1 MSASAKPTERAF
13 KSLLA
18 VVLAGSLCP
27 LMPAGQAKAQEVGEG
42 SSEMGALSASV
53 DAQSSDADDA
63 AAPQSGES
71 GDPIVDWTTS
81 GTARWMIDASGGLV
95 IAPLEGEESGELEN
109 WRLPG
114 RAPWHDNSSLITSAK
129 IEGAIAISTAE
140 YMFYGCS
147 KLSSLDLSGLDTS
160 NVEYMSRMFCGCSSL
175 ASLDLSGLDASKV
188 TDMSSM
194 FCNCSS
200 LKSLDLSPLDTSNA
214 WNMSSMF
221 YGCSSLASLDLSSF
235 DTSGATKM
243 SSMFYYCSSLK
254 SLDLSAFDTSRVADM
269 SSMFCGCSSL
279 QSLDLSG
286 LDTSSAED
294 MSSMFSGCSK
304 LSSLDLSAFDTSKV
318 TGMSSMFYNC
328 SSLSSL
334 DLSAFDTSKVT
345 GMGGMFEGC
354 SSLQSLDLSAFDTSK
369 VTGMAGMFEGCSS
382 LQSLDLSGLDTSNV
396 EYMAWMFYGCSS
408 LQSLDLSG
416 LDASNVWNMSSMF
429 YGCSSLSSLDL
440 SSFDTSKVV
449 YMDNMFD
456 GCSALRKVTLGEKFS
471 FEAPDASHRGYL
483 PAPEGDSLTGMW
495 LSSADGKAYAPDAVP
510 DNVAA
515 TYTAQVSQAKVDISG
530 ALVSDIPDSV
540 YTGAAIEPAI
550 EVAYGGER
558 LAEGVDYTVSYS
570 NNVYAGE
577 ATVTVRGVG
586 GYSGEATR
594 TFEIAPAAM
603 DWGMVSGV
611 PAEMTATGS
620 QLAPE
625 PVVTFNGERLVE
637 GRDYIVSYGD
647 NVEPGVGAGS
657 VTVSAVEGGNFTG
670 SVTVYFDIEKAPE
683 PEPQRFAVI
692 YHLDGGAN
700 ADANP
705 ASYVAG
711 TAVAL
716 GSPTKEGYEF
726 QGWFADPGFEK
737 QVTEIS
743 ADSTGDVELWAKWA
757 QKAEPKPA
765 PVFPDVDYGEWYAPG
780 VTFVAGKGLI
790 TGYAANGHF
799 GVGDPL
805 TRGQLAT
812 ILWRNACPE
821 EAAAY
826 DASTARNETGLSGVS
841 DGEYYTAA
849 ANWAVREGII
859 TGFERADGTY
869 DFAASNPVS
878 FEQLITILSRL
889 CAAPGEVAA
898 AGSDLSGFVDGDEA
912 SSWAAGAIAWAAK
925 KGLVGGYD
933 TPSGKVLAPGEEVAR
948 ERVAVVLMRA
958 FDLGIME

>member
-1 MSASAKPTERAF
+1 MSASAKLTERAF

-18 VVLAGSLCP
+18 VVLAVSLCP

-42 SSEMGALSASV
+42 GNEMGALSVSV

-71 GDPIVDWTTS
+71 GDPIVDWTMS
-81 GTARWMIDASGGLV
+81 GTARWMIDASGCLT
-95 IAPLEGEESGELEN
+95 IAPIEGEQSGELED
-109 WRLPG
+109 WRRLG
-114 RAPWHDNSSLITSAK
+114 KTPWYDDSSLITSAK
-129 IEGAIAISTAE
+129 VEGTIAVSTARG
-140 YMFYGCS
+140 MFYNCS
-147 KLSSLDLSGLDTS
+147 SLESLDLSGLDASGATDMFRMFYNCSSLRSLDLSGLDTS
-160 NVEYMSRMFCGCSSL
+160 NVSNMTFMFDGCSSL
-175 ASLDLSGLDASKV
+175 ESLDLSGLDASRA
-188 TDMSSM
+188 TDMFYM
-194 FCNCSS
+194 FHNCSS
-200 LKSLDLSPLDTSNA
+200 L
-214 WNMSSMF
+214 
-221 YGCSSLASLDLSSF
+221 
-235 DTSGATKM
+235 
-243 SSMFYYCSSLK
+243 
-254 SLDLSAFDTSRVADM
+254 
-269 SSMFCGCSSL
+269 
-279 QSLDLSG
+279 
-286 LDTSSAED
+286 E
-294 MSSMFSGCSK
+294 
-304 LSSLDLSAFDTSKV
+304 
-318 TGMSSMFYNC
+318 
-328 SSLSSL
+328 
-334 DLSAFDTSKVT
+334 
-345 GMGGMFEGC
+345 
-354 SSLQSLDLSAFDTSK
+354 
-369 VTGMAGMFEGCSS
+369 
-382 LQSLDLSGLDTSNV
+382 
-396 EYMAWMFYGCSS
+396 
-408 LQSLDLSG
+408 SLDLSG
-416 LDASNVWNMSSMF
+416 LDASSATDMRSMF
-429 YGCSSLSSLDL
+429 KGCSSLSSLDLPLRTSKVTSMSYMFWDCSSLSSLDL

-449 YMDNMFD
+449 YMNNMFSGCSSLSSLDLSGLDASSATDMSCMFD
-456 GCSALRKVTLGEKFS
+456 GCSSLKSLDMSGLDASGATDMSYMFYNCSSLKSLDMSGLDTSGATDMRSMFYNCSSLRSLDLSSFDTSKVTRMSYMFYNCSSLTSLDLSSFDTWEVAYMPCMFDGCSSLRAVKLGES
-471 FEAPDASHRGYL
+471 FVFAGKTPTRQCDLPTPSGVGY
-483 PAPEGDSLTGMW
+483 TGLW
-495 LSSADGKAYAPDAVP
+495 LSSADGEAYAPDAVP
-510 DNVAA
+510 DKVAA
-515 TYTAQVSQAKVDISG
+515 TYTAQVSRTKADISG
-530 ALVSDIPDSV
+530 ALVSDVPDQT
-540 YTGAAIEPAI
+540 YTGAVLKPAV

-558 LAEGVDYTVSYS
+558 LAEGFDYTVSYS

-594 TFEIAPAAM
+594 TFEILPAAM
-603 DWGMVSGV
+603 DRGMVSGV

-657 VTVSAVEGGNFTG
+657 VAVSAVEGGNFTG
-670 SVTVYFDIEKAPE
+670 SVTVYFDIEK
-683 PEPQRFAVI
+683 
-692 YHLDGGAN
+692 
-700 ADANP
+700 
-705 ASYVAG
+705 
-711 TAVAL
+711 
-716 GSPTKEGYEF
+716 K
-726 QGWFADPGFEK
+726 
-737 QVTEIS
+737 TE
-743 ADSTGDVELWAKWA
+743 
-757 QKAEPKPA
+757 PA

-869 DFAASNPVS
+869 DFAASSPVS

>member
-1 MSASAKPTERAF
+1 MSASAKLTERAF

-18 VVLAGSLCP
+18 VVLAVSLCP

-42 SSEMGALSASV
+42 GNEMGALSVSV

-71 GDPIVDWTTS
+71 GDPIVDWTMS
-81 GTARWMIDASGGLV
+81 GTARWMIDASGCLT
-95 IAPLEGEESGELEN
+95 IAPIEGEQSGELED
-109 WRLPG
+109 WRRLG
-114 RAPWHDNSSLITSAK
+114 KTPWYDDSSLITSAK
-129 IEGAIAISTAE
+129 VEGTIAVSTARG
-140 YMFYGCS
+140 MFYNCS
-147 KLSSLDLSGLDTS
+147 SLESLDLSGLDASGATDMFRMFYNCSSLRSLDLSGLDTS
-160 NVEYMSRMFCGCSSL
+160 NVSNMTFMFDGCSSL
-175 ASLDLSGLDASKV
+175 ESLDLSGLDASRA
-188 TDMSSM
+188 TDMFYM
-194 FCNCSS
+194 FHNCSS
-200 LKSLDLSPLDTSNA
+200 L
-214 WNMSSMF
+214 
-221 YGCSSLASLDLSSF
+221 
-235 DTSGATKM
+235 
-243 SSMFYYCSSLK
+243 
-254 SLDLSAFDTSRVADM
+254 
-269 SSMFCGCSSL
+269 
-279 QSLDLSG
+279 
-286 LDTSSAED
+286 E
-294 MSSMFSGCSK
+294 
-304 LSSLDLSAFDTSKV
+304 
-318 TGMSSMFYNC
+318 
-328 SSLSSL
+328 
-334 DLSAFDTSKVT
+334 
-345 GMGGMFEGC
+345 
-354 SSLQSLDLSAFDTSK
+354 
-369 VTGMAGMFEGCSS
+369 
-382 LQSLDLSGLDTSNV
+382 
-396 EYMAWMFYGCSS
+396 
-408 LQSLDLSG
+408 SLDLSG
-416 LDASNVWNMSSMF
+416 LDASSATDMRSMF
-429 YGCSSLSSLDL
+429 KGCSSLSSLDLPLRTSKVTSMSYMFWDCSSLSSLDL

-449 YMDNMFD
+449 YMNNMFSGCSSLSSLDLSGLDASSATDMSCMFD
-456 GCSALRKVTLGEKFS
+456 GCSSLKSLDMSGLDASGATDMSYMFYTCSSLKSLDMSGLDTSGATDMRSMFYNCSSLRSLDLSSFDTSKVTRMSYMFYNCSSLTSLDLSSFDTWEVAYMPCMFDGCSSLRAVKLGES
-471 FEAPDASHRGYL
+471 FVFAGKTPTRQCDLPTPSGVGY
-483 PAPEGDSLTGMW
+483 TGLW
-495 LSSADGKAYAPDAVP
+495 LSSADGEAYAPDAVP
-510 DNVAA
+510 DKVAA
-515 TYTAQVSQAKVDISG
+515 TYTAQVSRTKADISG
-530 ALVSDIPDSV
+530 ALVSDVPDQT
-540 YTGAAIEPAI
+540 YTGAVLKPAV

-558 LAEGVDYTVSYS
+558 LAEGFDYTVSYS

-594 TFEIAPAAM
+594 TFEILPAAM
-603 DWGMVSGV
+603 DRGMVSGV

-657 VTVSAVEGGNFTG
+657 VAVSAVEGGNFTG
-670 SVTVYFDIEKAPE
+670 SVTVYFDIEK
-683 PEPQRFAVI
+683 
-692 YHLDGGAN
+692 
-700 ADANP
+700 
-705 ASYVAG
+705 
-711 TAVAL
+711 
-716 GSPTKEGYEF
+716 K
-726 QGWFADPGFEK
+726 
-737 QVTEIS
+737 TE
-743 ADSTGDVELWAKWA
+743 
-757 QKAEPKPA
+757 PA

-869 DFAASNPVS
+869 DFAASSPVS

>member
-18 VVLAGSLCP
+18 VVLAVSLCP

-42 SSEMGALSASV
+42 SSEMSVLSASV
-53 DAQSSDADDA
+53 DDSDAQSGDADGA
-63 AAPQSGES
+63 AAPQSDES

-81 GTARWMIDASGGLV
+81 GTARWMIDASGCLT
-95 IAPLEGEESGELEN
+95 IAPLEGEQGGELGE
-109 WRLPG
+109 WSYRYT
-114 RAPWHDNSSLITSAK
+114 PWYDCRNSITSVK
-129 IEGAIAISTAE
+129 IEGAITASTAKG
-140 YMFYGCS
+140 MFR
-147 KLSSLDLSGLDTS
+147 D
-160 NVEYMSRMFCGCSSL
+160 CSSL
-175 ASLDLSGLDASKV
+175 
-188 TDMSSM
+188 T
-194 FCNCSS
+194 
-200 LKSLDLSPLDTSNA
+200 
-214 WNMSSMF
+214 
-221 YGCSSLASLDLSSF
+221 
-235 DTSGATKM
+235 
-243 SSMFYYCSSLK
+243 
-254 SLDLSAFDTSRVADM
+254 
-269 SSMFCGCSSL
+269 
-279 QSLDLSG
+279 SLDLSG
-286 LDTSSAED
+286 LDTSSVES
-294 MSSMFSGCSK
+294 MSGMFSGCSSLK
-304 LSSLDLSAFDTSKV
+304 YLDVSGLDTSSATSMSFMFHGCSSLSFLDLSGLDTSSATGMFGMFSGCRSLESLDLSGFDTSKV
-318 TGMSSMFYNC
+318 TDMSHMF
-328 SSLSSL
+328 S
-334 DLSAFDTSKVT
+334 
-345 GMGGMFEGC
+345 GC
-354 SSLQSLDLSAFDTSK
+354 TWL
-369 VTGMAGMFEGCSS
+369 E
-382 LQSLDLSGLDTSNV
+382 SLDLSGLDTSKV
-396 EYMAWMFYGCSS
+396 TDMSSMFECCSS
-408 LQSLDLSG
+408 LQSLD
-416 LDASNVWNMSSMF
+416 V
-429 YGCSSLSSLDL
+429 
-440 SSFDTSKVV
+440 SSFDTSKVTDMFRMFSSCSRLQSLDLTSFDTSKV
-449 YMDNMFD
+449 ANMNQMFSS
-456 GCSALRKVTLGEKFS
+456 CSSLGTVKLGEGFS
-471 FEAPDASHRGYL
+471 FAGKMTSRQCDL
-483 PAPEGDSLTGMW
+483 PTPSGDGRTGLW
-495 LSSADGKAYAPDAVP
+495 LSSADGKAYAPEVVP
-510 DNVAA
+510 NNVAA
-515 TYTAQVSQAKVDISG
+515 TYTAQIKADISDVVISG
-530 ALVSDIPDSV
+530 IP
-540 YTGAAIEPAI
+540 AK
-550 EVAYGGER
+550 
-558 LAEGVDYTVSYS
+558 
-570 NNVYAGE
+570 
-577 ATVTVRGVG
+577 
-586 GYSGEATR
+586 
-594 TFEIAPAAM
+594 
-603 DWGMVSGV
+603 
-611 PAEMTATGS
+611 MTATGS

-637 GRDYIVSYGD
+637 GRDYIVSYGE
-647 NVEPGVGAGS
+647 NVEPGAGAGS
-657 VTVSAVEGGNFTG
+657 VTVSATKGGNFTG
-670 SVTVYFDIEKAPE
+670 FVTVYFDIEKKAEPAD

-869 DFAASNPVS
+869 DFAASSPVS

>member
-1 MSASAKPTERAF
+1 MSASAKLTERAF

-18 VVLAGSLCP
+18 VVLAVSLCP

-42 SSEMGALSASV
+42 GNEMGALSVSV

-63 AAPQSGES
+63 AAPQPGES
-71 GDPIVDWTTS
+71 GDPIVDWTMS
-81 GTARWMIDASGGLV
+81 GTARWMIDASGCLT
-95 IAPLEGEESGELEN
+95 IAPIEGEQSGELED
-109 WRLPG
+109 WRRLG
-114 RAPWHDNSSLITSAK
+114 KTPWYDDSSLITSAK
-129 IEGAIAISTAE
+129 VEGTIAVSTARGMFYNCSSLE
-140 YMFYGCS
+140 SLDLSGLDASGATDMFRMFYNCSSLRSLDLSGLDTSNVSNMTFMFDGCSSLESLDLSGLDASRATDMFYMFHNCSSLESLDLSGLDASSATDMRSMFKGCS
-147 KLSSLDLSGLDTS
+147 SLESLDLSGLDASSATNMSYMFSGCSSLSSLDLSGLDTS
-160 NVEYMSRMFCGCSSL
+160 KVTDMSRMFGGCSSL
-175 ASLDLSGLDASKV
+175 SSLDLPLRTWRVTDMSYMFSGCSSLSSLDLSGLDASGA
-188 TDMSSM
+188 TDMSYM
-194 FCNCSS
+194 FYNCSS
-200 LKSLDLSPLDTSNA
+200 LKSLD
-214 WNMSSMF
+214 MS
-221 YGCSSLASLDLSSF
+221 GL
-235 DTSGATKM
+235 DTSGAT
-243 SSMFYYCSSLK
+243 
-254 SLDLSAFDTSRVADM
+254 DM
-269 SSMFCGCSSL
+269 R
-279 QSLDLSG
+279 
-286 LDTSSAED
+286 
-294 MSSMFSGCSK
+294 
-304 LSSLDLSAFDTSKV
+304 
-318 TGMSSMFYNC
+318 SMFYNC
-328 SSLSSL
+328 SSLR
-334 DLSAFDTSKVT
+334 
-345 GMGGMFEGC
+345 
-354 SSLQSLDLSAFDTSK
+354 
-369 VTGMAGMFEGCSS
+369 
-382 LQSLDLSGLDTSNV
+382 
-396 EYMAWMFYGCSS
+396 
-408 LQSLDLSG
+408 
-416 LDASNVWNMSSMF
+416 
-429 YGCSSLSSLDL
+429 SLDL
-440 SSFDTSKVV
+440 SSFDTSKVTRMS
-449 YMDNMFD
+449 YMFYNCSSLTSLDLSSFDTWEVAYMSCMFD
-456 GCSALRKVTLGEKFS
+456 GCSSLRAVKLGES
-471 FEAPDASHRGYL
+471 FVFAGKTPTRQCDLPTPSGVGY
-483 PAPEGDSLTGMW
+483 TGLW
-495 LSSADGKAYAPDAVP
+495 LSSADGEAYAPDAVP
-510 DNVAA
+510 DKVAA
-515 TYTAQVSQAKVDISG
+515 TYTAQVSRTKADISG
-530 ALVSDIPDSV
+530 ALVSDVPDQT
-540 YTGAAIEPAI
+540 YTGAVLKPAV

-558 LAEGVDYTVSYS
+558 LAEGFDYTVPYS

-594 TFEIAPAAM
+594 TFEILPAAM
-603 DWGMVSGV
+603 DRGMVSGV

-657 VTVSAVEGGNFTG
+657 VAVSAVEGGNFTG
-670 SVTVYFDIEKAPE
+670 SVTVYFDIEK
-683 PEPQRFAVI
+683 
-692 YHLDGGAN
+692 
-700 ADANP
+700 
-705 ASYVAG
+705 
-711 TAVAL
+711 
-716 GSPTKEGYEF
+716 K
-726 QGWFADPGFEK
+726 
-737 QVTEIS
+737 TE
-743 ADSTGDVELWAKWA
+743 
-757 QKAEPKPA
+757 PA

-869 DFAASNPVS
+869 DFAASSPVS

-948 ERVAVVLMRA
+948 ERVAVVLMRV

>member
-1 MSASAKPTERAF
+1 MSASAKLTERAF

-18 VVLAGSLCP
+18 VVLAVSLCP

-42 SSEMGALSASV
+42 GNEMGALSVSV

-71 GDPIVDWTTS
+71 GDPIVDWTMS
-81 GTARWMIDASGGLV
+81 GTARWMIDASGCLT
-95 IAPLEGEESGELEN
+95 IAPIEGEQSGELED
-109 WRLPG
+109 WRRLG
-114 RAPWHDNSSLITSAK
+114 KTPWYDDSSLITSAK
-129 IEGAIAISTAE
+129 VEGTIAVSTARG
-140 YMFYGCS
+140 MFYNCS
-147 KLSSLDLSGLDTS
+147 SLESLDLSGLDASGATDMFRMFYNCSSLRSLDLSGLDTS
-160 NVEYMSRMFCGCSSL
+160 NVSNMTFMFDGCSSL
-175 ASLDLSGLDASKV
+175 ESLDLSGLDASRA
-188 TDMSSM
+188 TDMFYM
-194 FCNCSS
+194 FHNCSS
-200 LKSLDLSPLDTSNA
+200 LE
-214 WNMSSMF
+214 
-221 YGCSSLASLDLSSF
+221 
-235 DTSGATKM
+235 
-243 SSMFYYCSSLK
+243 
-254 SLDLSAFDTSRVADM
+254 
-269 SSMFCGCSSL
+269 
-279 QSLDLSG
+279 SLDLSG
-286 LDTSSAED
+286 LDASSATD
-294 MSSMFSGCSK
+294 MRSMFKGCSS
-304 LSSLDLSAFDTSKV
+304 LESLDLSGLDASSATN
-318 TGMSSMFYNC
+318 MSYMFSGC

-334 DLSAFDTSKVT
+334 DLSGLDSSKVTDMSRMFGGCSSLSSLDLPLRTSKVT
-345 GMGGMFEGC
+345 SMSYMFW
-354 SSLQSLDLSAFDTSK
+354 D
-369 VTGMAGMFEGCSS
+369 
-382 LQSLDLSGLDTSNV
+382 
-396 EYMAWMFYGCSS
+396 
-408 LQSLDLSG
+408 
-416 LDASNVWNMSSMF
+416 
-429 YGCSSLSSLDL
+429 CSSLSSLDL

-449 YMDNMFD
+449 YMNNMFSGCSSLSSLDLSGLDASSATDMSCMFD
-456 GCSALRKVTLGEKFS
+456 GCSSLKSLDMSGLDASGATDMSFMFDGCSSLESLDLSGLDASGATDMSYMFYNCSSLKSLDMSGLDTSGATDMRSMFYNCSSLRSLDLSSFDTSKVTRMSYMFYNCSSLTSLDLSSFDTWEVAYMSCMFDGCSSLRAVKLGES
-471 FEAPDASHRGYL
+471 FVFAGKTPTRQCDLPTPSGVGY
-483 PAPEGDSLTGMW
+483 TGLW
-495 LSSADGKAYAPDAVP
+495 LSSADGEAYAPDAVP
-510 DNVAA
+510 DKVAA
-515 TYTAQVSQAKVDISG
+515 TYTAQVSRTKADISG
-530 ALVSDIPDSV
+530 ALVSDVPDQT
-540 YTGAAIEPAI
+540 YTGAVLKPAV

-558 LAEGVDYTVSYS
+558 LAEGFDYTVSYS

-594 TFEIAPAAM
+594 TFEILPAAM
-603 DWGMVSGV
+603 DRGMVSGV

-657 VTVSAVEGGNFTG
+657 VAVSAVEGGNFTG
-670 SVTVYFDIEKAPE
+670 SVTVYFDIEK
-683 PEPQRFAVI
+683 
-692 YHLDGGAN
+692 
-700 ADANP
+700 
-705 ASYVAG
+705 
-711 TAVAL
+711 
-716 GSPTKEGYEF
+716 K
-726 QGWFADPGFEK
+726 
-737 QVTEIS
+737 TE
-743 ADSTGDVELWAKWA
+743 
-757 QKAEPKPA
+757 PA

-869 DFAASNPVS
+869 DFAASSPVS

>member
-1 MSASAKPTERAF
+1 M
-13 KSLLA
+13 
-18 VVLAGSLCP
+18 
-27 LMPAGQAKAQEVGEG
+27 
-42 SSEMGALSASV
+42 
-53 DAQSSDADDA
+53 
-63 AAPQSGES
+63 
-71 GDPIVDWTTS
+71 
-81 GTARWMIDASGGLV
+81 
-95 IAPLEGEESGELEN
+95 
-109 WRLPG
+109 
-114 RAPWHDNSSLITSAK
+114 DNML
-129 IEGAIAISTAE
+129 
-140 YMFYGCS
+140 Y
-147 KLSSLDLSGLDTS
+147 
-160 NVEYMSRMFCGCSSL
+160 GCSSL
-175 ASLDLSGLDASKV
+175 TSLDLSGLDASKV
-188 TDMSSM
+188 TAMFRMFYGCSSLSSLDLSGLDASSAMNMGYMFSSCSSLSSLDLSGLDSSSAMDMAYMFSS
-194 FCNCSS
+194 CSS
-200 LKSLDLSPLDTSNA
+200 LKSLDLS
-214 WNMSSMF
+214 
-221 YGCSSLASLDLSSF
+221 SF
-235 DTSGATKM
+235 DTSNVRNM
-243 SSMFYYCSSLK
+243 P
-254 SLDLSAFDTSRVADM
+254 
-269 SSMFCGCSSL
+269 
-279 QSLDLSG
+279 
-286 LDTSSAED
+286 
-294 MSSMFSGCSK
+294 SMFS
-304 LSSLDLSAFDTSKV
+304 
-318 TGMSSMFYNC
+318 
-328 SSLSSL
+328 
-334 DLSAFDTSKVT
+334 
-345 GMGGMFEGC
+345 
-354 SSLQSLDLSAFDTSK
+354 
-369 VTGMAGMFEGCSS
+369 
-382 LQSLDLSGLDTSNV
+382 
-396 EYMAWMFYGCSS
+396 
-408 LQSLDLSG
+408 
-416 LDASNVWNMSSMF
+416 
-429 YGCSSLSSLDL
+429 GCSSLSSLDL
-440 SSFDTSKVV
+440 SSFDTSEVA

-540 YTGAAIEPAI
+540 YTGAAIEPAV

-594 TFEIAPAAM
+594 TFEIAPAVM
-603 DWGMVSGV
+603 DRGMVSGV

-670 SVTVYFDIEKAPE
+670 SVTVYFDIEK
-683 PEPQRFAVI
+683 
-692 YHLDGGAN
+692 
-700 ADANP
+700 
-705 ASYVAG
+705 
-711 TAVAL
+711 
-716 GSPTKEGYEF
+716 K
-726 QGWFADPGFEK
+726 
-737 QVTEIS
+737 TE
-743 ADSTGDVELWAKWA
+743 
-757 QKAEPKPA
+757 PA

-790 TGYAANGHF
+790 TGYADNGCF

-869 DFAASNPVS
+869 DFAASSPVS

>member
-1 MSASAKPTERAF
+1 MSASAKLTERAF

-18 VVLAGSLCP
+18 VVLAVSLCP

-42 SSEMGALSASV
+42 GNEMGALSVSV

-71 GDPIVDWTTS
+71 GDPIVDWTMS
-81 GTARWMIDASGGLV
+81 GTARWMIDASGCLT
-95 IAPLEGEESGELEN
+95 IAPIEGEQSGELED
-109 WRLPG
+109 WRRLG
-114 RAPWHDNSSLITSAK
+114 KTPWYDDSSLITSAK
-129 IEGAIAISTAE
+129 VEGTIAVSTARG
-140 YMFYGCS
+140 MFYNCS
-147 KLSSLDLSGLDTS
+147 SLESLDLSGLDASGATDMFRMFYNCSSLRSLDLSGLDTS
-160 NVEYMSRMFCGCSSL
+160 NVSNMTFMFDGCSSL
-175 ASLDLSGLDASKV
+175 ESLDLSGLDASRA
-188 TDMSSM
+188 TDMFYM
-194 FCNCSS
+194 FHNCSS
-200 LKSLDLSPLDTSNA
+200 LE
-214 WNMSSMF
+214 
-221 YGCSSLASLDLSSF
+221 
-235 DTSGATKM
+235 
-243 SSMFYYCSSLK
+243 
-254 SLDLSAFDTSRVADM
+254 
-269 SSMFCGCSSL
+269 
-279 QSLDLSG
+279 SLDLSG
-286 LDTSSAED
+286 LDASSATD
-294 MSSMFSGCSK
+294 MRSMFKGCSS
-304 LSSLDLSAFDTSKV
+304 LESLDLSGLDASSATN
-318 TGMSSMFYNC
+318 MSYMFSGC

-334 DLSAFDTSKVT
+334 DLSGLDASGATDMSCMFD
-345 GMGGMFEGC
+345 GC
-354 SSLQSLDLSAFDTSK
+354 SSLKSLDMSGLDASGATDMSY
-369 VTGMAGMFEGCSS
+369 MFYNCSS
-382 LQSLDLSGLDTSNV
+382 LKSLDMSGLDTSGATD
-396 EYMAWMFYGCSS
+396 MRSMFYNCSS
-408 LQSLDLSG
+408 LR
-416 LDASNVWNMSSMF
+416 
-429 YGCSSLSSLDL
+429 SLDL
-440 SSFDTSKVV
+440 SSFDTSKVTRMS
-449 YMDNMFD
+449 YMFYNCSSLTSLDLSSFDTWEVAYMSCMFD
-456 GCSALRKVTLGEKFS
+456 GCSSLRAVKLGES
-471 FEAPDASHRGYL
+471 FVFAGKTPTRQCDLPTPSGVGY
-483 PAPEGDSLTGMW
+483 TGLW
-495 LSSADGKAYAPDAVP
+495 LSSADGEAYAPDAVP
-510 DNVAA
+510 DKVAA
-515 TYTAQVSQAKVDISG
+515 TYTAQVSRTKADISG
-530 ALVSDIPDSV
+530 ALVSDVPDQT
-540 YTGAAIEPAI
+540 YTGAVLKPAV

-558 LAEGVDYTVSYS
+558 LAEGFDYTVSYS

-594 TFEIAPAAM
+594 TFEILPAAM
-603 DWGMVSGV
+603 DRGMVSGV

-657 VTVSAVEGGNFTG
+657 VAVSAVEGGNFTG
-670 SVTVYFDIEKAPE
+670 SVTVYFDIEK
-683 PEPQRFAVI
+683 
-692 YHLDGGAN
+692 
-700 ADANP
+700 
-705 ASYVAG
+705 
-711 TAVAL
+711 
-716 GSPTKEGYEF
+716 K
-726 QGWFADPGFEK
+726 
-737 QVTEIS
+737 TE
-743 ADSTGDVELWAKWA
+743 
-757 QKAEPKPA
+757 PA

-869 DFAASNPVS
+869 DFAASSPVS